1 MTPARLSKVNHR
13 KHVVGELCGIRV
25 LYGDD
30 VQTEDWTLAVFER
43 KLLARDIS
51 AICEREMKD

>member
-1 MTPARLSKVNHR
+1 M
-13 KHVVGELCGIRV
+13 VGELCGIRV